1 MNEYQNK
8 DEWDEESNGED
19 LPLLIGEMRGEWR
32 SEAPKKRKGRIL
44 ITVCVILCTL
54 ITALCLTFAFL
65 NSEPE
70 VLPNIEVEEPIEESE
85 EWRGAFSARNIY
97 EKCYQ
102 SAVSVRIG
110 RDDEGTYWSGFVID
124 SDGWIVTSLDMM
136 DASKRG
142 KIYVAFNDGSEYS
155 VDSVWRDIESGI
167 ALMKISASSLNAV
180 ELRQEDMLGGERV
193 ICVGALSYGSICV
206 SSGEICGSLDDS
218 FKVNIGLDAS
228 ATGAPLFD
236 EAGYL
241 VAMATAEE
249 IENNGKISYA
259 LPAEKCKSIV
269 EYIKNEKSQ
278 QNH

>member
-1 MNEYQNK
+1 M
-8 DEWDEESNGED
+8 
-19 LPLLIGEMRGEWR
+19 
-32 SEAPKKRKGRIL
+32 
-44 ITVCVILCTL
+44 
-54 ITALCLTFAFL
+54 
-65 NSEPE
+65 
-70 VLPNIEVEEPIEESE
+70 
-85 EWRGAFSARNIY
+85 
-97 EKCYQ
+97 
-102 SAVSVRIG
+102 
-110 RDDEGTYWSGFVID
+110 ID